1 MAYSRISS
9 TFTKQAPTY
18 VCSDVIQFRYV
29 TALCRIAYYVSS
41 AVPCLSCLC
50 TALLV
55 CRCGFRAVILWRP
68 CMCDAIVR
76 ATHIAG
82 NDRTRRRQAEI
93 NMMWVVSTFIGT
105 SNCDCRR
112 PAAAGRPC
120 TDPGEGTDCR
130 LMRAWT
136 WKRFRLRSMYRPI
149 ASPTRGTYRP
159 TDADV
164 LKFIRVYAERIG
176 LGLYETVKEMLAAFK
191 FRRNCACF
199 SRCLSFHV
207 PHSHCNF

>member
-29 TALCRIAYYVSS
+29 TALCRVAYYVSS

-105 SNCDCRR
+105 SNCDCR
-112 PAAAGRPC
+112 PLPGGPVPTPVKGPTAGWCGPRHGSVSVWDQCIGLP
-120 TDPGEGTDCR
+120 R
-130 LMRAWT
+130 HQHVVLIRMLMYWNLFACN
-136 WKRFRLRSMYRPI
+136 
-149 ASPTRGTYRP
+149 
-159 TDADV
+159 
-164 LKFIRVYAERIG
+164 AERI
-176 LGLYETVKEMLAAFK
+176 GLYETVKEMLAAFK
-191 FRRNCACF
+191 FIRNCACF